1 MIKMIKQTINY
12 RILPCCTAKCSKA
25 NCNIKIYVFTNF
37 MAVCNHHKQIRYLIG
52 IGKSPWFV
60 NLNFS
65 CTNNFL
71 FGLFLGS
78 NATVSSHGIKVLNV
92 YIDK

>member
-1 MIKMIKQTINY
+1 MAICNHDKQT
-12 RILPCCTAKCSKA
+12 
-25 NCNIKIYVFTNF
+25 
-37 MAVCNHHKQIRYLIG
+37 RYSIG
-52 IGKSPWFV
+52 IDKSPWFV
-60 NLNFS
+60 KNFS